1 MRIVISAM
9 IDLVPG
15 VREQTL
21 RDAQKHIA
29 GTEAEPGCLEYTWTP
44 SFTRPDRIHVFE
56 EWADEGSLKGHFES
70 SHYAAMRDHLQKAG
84 IVAATNRKYLVAAFE
99 PVYDSDGRPRTDF
112 ADAPSS

>member
-84 IVAATNRKYLVAAFE
+84 IPMGAHGPISPTHRPPE
-99 PVYDSDGRPRTDF
+99 PGSAYSLARMKLRTTG
-112 ADAPSS
+112 